1 MHVTSSKYSFL
12 LVTLLCFFHINGV
25 ALGKESSDPH
35 SLQESYAKVAEKAF
49 PAVVVIMNC
58 QYNGRGEL
66 RHVANG
72 SGFFVRNDGVLVTN
86 YHVIEGADVLG
97 VRLLDGKLLPASV
110 IGTSKATDIA
120 VLKVAVEGKVPF
132 LQFAD
137 TSKVKVGHYTIAIG
151 APLSL
156 SHTMTTGVVSFK
168 GRKLGV
174 NNYEDFIQ
182 TDASINPGNSGGPL
196 LNIDGL
202 VIGVNDCAIMPG
214 VNGSIG
220 LSFAIDAKLVQR
232 ILGTLLNKGLKERP
246 RIGITV
252 EELPEGVKGV
262 KVTAVFKKSAAE
274 AAGIK
279 VDDIITAIDN
289 TPVQDIFHFQAFVL
303 TNFSAGD
310 STTIETVRDGK
321 SIILKLTFK

>member
-1 MHVTSSKYSFL
+1 MPVASSKYSFL
-12 LVTLLCFFHINGV
+12 LVTLLCFFHINGFV
-25 ALGKESSDPH
+25 FGKESSDPH

-49 PAVVVIMNC
+49 PAVVVVLNC

-66 RHVANG
+66 RHIANG

-86 YHVIEGADVLG
+86 YHVIDGADVLG

-196 LNIDGL
+196 LNIDEL

-214 VNGSIG
+214 ETGSIG
-220 LSFAIDAKLVQR
+220 LNFAIDAKLVQR

-246 RIGITV
+246 RIGMTV
-252 EELPEGVKGV
+252 EELPKGVKGV
-262 KVTAVFKKSAAE
+262 KVTDVFKKSAAE

-279 VDDIITAIDN
+279 VGDIIIAIDN
-289 TPVQDIFHFQAFVL
+289 TAIQDIFHFQAFVL
-303 TNFSAGD
+303 TNFASGD
-310 STTIETVRDGK
+310 STALEIVRNGQKK
-321 SIILKLTFK
+321 SLRLTFK

>member
-1 MHVTSSKYSFL
+1 MGHLYMKTPMMLSCIIGIL
-12 LVTLLCFFHINGV
+12 LLPYISIAEG
-25 ALGKESSDPH
+25 SSDVH

-49 PAVVVIMNC
+49 PAVVVVLNC
-58 QYNGRGEL
+58 QYDRFGTLVKAGT
-66 RHVANG
+66 G

-86 YHVIEGADVLG
+86 HHVIEGADILG
-97 VRLLDGKLLPASV
+97 IRLLDGKLFPASV
-110 IGTSKATDIA
+110 IGTSKTTDIA
-120 VLKVAVEGKVPF
+120 VLKVDVDGKVPF
-132 LQFAD
+132 LKFAD
-137 TSKVKVGHYTIAIG
+137 TSKVKVGHYAIAIG

-214 VNGSIG
+214 GNGSIG
-220 LSFAIDAKLVQR
+220 LNFAIDAKLVQR

-246 RIGITV
+246 RIGMTV
-252 EELPEGVKGV
+252 EELPKGVKGV
-262 KVTAVFKKSAAE
+262 KVTAVFKKSAAD

-279 VDDIITAIDN
+279 VGDIITAIDN

-303 TNFSAGD
+303 TNFSSGD
-310 STTIETVRDGK
+310 STTMEIVRGGQK
-321 SIILKLTFK
+321 KTLELTFK